1 MVTLQPGNVPGISV
15 DADPNDL
22 SSSKYTFPDWFNQD
36 FWPAI
41 APGLSTW
48 YPNYAAMTAAV
59 PSGPGLNWIAGTS
72 AEQTIWATING
83 SAWFAVGSFA
93 RSTTFAPKWYSW
105 DGTTELNTATNGG
118 PATDLSGS
126 YIRNGKLEA
135 RPGVQCWYG
144 PVASV
149 AAHRRNRIC
158 QRRGGETHPH
168 LQRWCP
174 NRPTADGH
182 QDWPEPYQLPETG
195 RHLVGIQLGFVDHH
209 GGGHRPDHRANPV
222 RGIPVRGRMPQL
234 SRCRRWI

>member
-126 YIRNGKLEA
+126 YIRNGKQVTYSFNLKRDQGSNVGTGRWRLSLPIA
-135 RPGVQCWYG
+135 GTGFVNAGAGKLTRISNAGVQTDLPLTVIKIG
-144 PVASV
+144 PSRISFLKPDGTWLAS
-149 AAHRRNRIC
+149 NSDSWI
-158 QRRGGETHPH
+158 T
-168 LQRWCP
+168 
-174 NRPTADGH
+174 
-182 QDWPEPYQLPETG
+182 TG
-195 RHLVGIQLGFVDHH
+195 AGTDQITGQILYEASQ
-209 GGGHRPDHRANPV
+209 
-222 RGIPVRGRMPQL
+222 
-234 SRCRRWI
+234 